1 MQVSIPDFLEKN
13 KMLKTIDSLS
23 FAKYISHKPMTKSS
37 VVVKSNVLIYV
48 RHGSKILHFPGFDTT
63 IEAGNILFLKSGNY
77 IMSEV
82 VDSYYEALIFFYS
95 DVLLGNFITKYNLK
109 FNTTYAAKEEL
120 YLFHATPY
128 LQNAIL
134 SILPYFDFNANDEE
148 IVILKFEEIF
158 LHMLKSDKEFK
169 NFLQYVSSK
178 ESSLKMQIEQMYD
191 TFETINDMAKY
202 FKMNELNFRNKFKSI
217 FGVTPKKWI
226 LHQKLKK
233 AKMLLEHRD
242 MNVSEVCRE
251 VGFEN
256 ISWFIQS
263 YKKEFGVTPKQQKSH
278 KN

>member
-23 FAKYISHKPMTKSS
+23 FAKYVSYKPMRKSS

-48 RHGSKILHFPGFDTT
+48 RHGSKILHFSGFDKI

-95 DVLLGNFITKYNLK
+95 DVLLGNFITKYNLQ
-109 FNTTYAAKEEL
+109 FNTTYSEKEEL

-178 ESSLKMQIEQMYD
+178 ESSLKMQIEQIYD

-202 FKMNELNFRNKFKSI
+202 FKISELNFRNKFKSI